1 MEGSKLLYAKVLV
14 GRQEIAK
21 PIVTIIFVPWIF
33 LVFCFFL
40 LLFYTYLE
48 LKKYA
53 LFNKFLSQKRQ
64 PIWQEERDGGYE
76 QNYFY
81 ILDIYHS
88 LIINLFVY
96 ILVHK
101 KQRKSKTKLLHSLKW
116 SRTEAVRKI
125 IQLLHIKL
133 QRHIKMQQ

>member
-1 MEGSKLLYAKVLV
+1 MYLMEGSKLLDANVLD
-14 GRQEIAK
+14 GRQDIAK

-48 LKKYA
+48 L
-53 LFNKFLSQKRQ
+53 FLSQKRQ
-64 PIWQEERDGGYE
+64 PIWQKERDGGYE